1 VSTRAVAF
9 LVALA
14 GVSLLAAWAIPTA
27 HEGSPPVRTKAPTS
41 LRYEGIEPARHLLQ
55 KTSCAG
61 YVGLT
66 FDDAP
71 TGNTQ
76 NLIDALR
83 SAGLRATMF
92 NIGQRAQN
100 NPALV
105 RAQLDAGL
113 WIGNHTFTHPH
124 LPTLTEAQVQSQ
136 LQQTQNVMQQ
146 ATGAAPRLFR
156 PPYGETN
163 ETIRSVA
170 QQLGLT
176 EILWDIDSEDWRGA
190 TSAKIVETASF
201 LGKGMIILMHDMPTT
216 TAAIPQIAADLAGRR
231 LCAGMISPT
240 TGRPV
245 APDTTT

>member
-1 VSTRAVAF
+1 VRQNESR
-9 LVALA
+9 
-14 GVSLLAAWAIPTA
+14 GPT
-27 HEGSPPVRTKAPTS
+27 HHVVKSR
-41 LRYEGIEPARHLLQ
+41 
-55 KTSCAG
+55 SCAG

-76 NLIDALR
+76 SLIDALR

-92 NIGQRAQN
+92 NIGQRAQS

-124 LPTLTEAQVQSQ
+124 LPTLTEAQIRTQ
-136 LQQTQNVMQQ
+136 LQQTQNVVQQ
-146 ATGAAPRLFR
+146 VAGTAPRLFR

-170 QQLGLT
+170 QQLGLI
-176 EILWDIDSEDWRGA
+176 EVLWDIDSEDWRGV
-190 TSAKIVETASF
+190 TTAKIVEAASY
-201 LGKGMIILMHDMPTT
+201 LEKGMTILMHDLPAT
-216 TAAIPQIAADLAGRR
+216 TAAIPQIAADLAARR

-245 APDTTT
+245 APTSPQ

>member
-1 VSTRAVAF
+1 VAI
-9 LVALA
+9 LVAVT
-14 GVSLLAAWAIPTA
+14 GVSLLAVWAVPTA
-27 HEGSPPVRTKAPTS
+27 RSPVVRTIVGITLRHEGAHHIVKRTP
-41 LRYEGIEPARHLLQ
+41 
-55 KTSCAG
+55 CVG

-66 FDDAP
+66 FDDSP

-100 NPALV
+100 NPGLV

-113 WIGNHTFTHPH
+113 WIGNHSFTHPH
-124 LPTLTEAQVQSQ
+124 LPTLPPAQVQSQ
-136 LQQTQNVMQQ
+136 LQQTQDVLQQ

-163 ETIRSVA
+163 ETVRSVA

-176 EILWDIDSEDWRGA
+176 EVLWDIDSEDWRGA
-190 TSAKIVETASF
+190 TSAKIIEAASF
-201 LGKGMIILMHDMPTT
+201 LGDGMIILMHDMPATA
-216 TAAIPQIAADLAGRR
+216 AAIPQIAADLAARR
-231 LCAGMISPT
+231 LCPGMISPE

-245 APDTTT
+245 APT